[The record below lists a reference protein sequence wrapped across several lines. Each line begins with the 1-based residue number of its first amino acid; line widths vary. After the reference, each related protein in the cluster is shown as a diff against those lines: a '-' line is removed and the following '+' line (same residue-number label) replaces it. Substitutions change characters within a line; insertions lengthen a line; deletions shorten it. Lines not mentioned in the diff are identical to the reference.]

1 MTPTSTELSVDAS
14 PRTADSNGGIRARRV
29 ALLSATAVLLTI
41 SGCATVQ
48 SKGGLADVQRL
59 VGQRAA
65 HEVKWKQGSAEDAA
79 VAAAVSNLLKDTLSV
94 DEAVQIA
101 LLNNPALQAR
111 YETLGVAQADLVQAG
126 LLANP
131 VFGASYAD
139 SSGPSKR
146 TFGITQDFLSL
157 FTLAPRKQI
166 AAVNF
171 ERSKLEVSDAVLDLA
186 AQVKSA
192 YYTVE
197 GDEQA
202 LELFRQVVSAAQAA
216 AELAQ
221 RQYQAGT
228 LSKREQRLH
237 QAFYAQTLL
246 DLQRTELQLAADRE
260 GLNRLLGLWGVNT
273 QWTVP
278 KRLPEL
284 PMQAPSFEPFA
295 ISQRYDIEAPSFERL
310 ESLAISQRYDI
321 AALEKE
327 RQAVAGALGFTSNYR
342 FLSALGFGY
351 SYEKDASEIFRGPS
365 LELGLP
371 LFDRSQANIARLQS
385 QLRETE
391 RRLEALA
398 VDVRAD
404 VREAHSRLIA
414 AHEAVLH
421 YQRAVL
427 PTQQDIV
434 DETLKFYNGMLMGVY
449 DLIRAKQDQVSAG
462 RDYIAAIKE
471 YWLASTNLERILG
484 GRLPGSQS
492 AQPPAQSP
500 SQALPQSQPSEAKP
514 AENQHKH

>member
-1 MTPTSTELSVDAS
+1 MVKRNTRPSAIIAKHVGLIGA
-14 PRTADSNGGIRARRV
+14 AA
-29 ALLSATAVLLTI
+29 ALLVA
-41 SGCATVQ
+41 SGCTSVQ
-48 SKGGLADVQRL
+48 PKAGFADVQRL
-59 VGQRAA
+59 VGQRAS
-65 HEVKWKQGSAEDAA
+65 HEVKWKQGGAEDAA
-79 VAAAVSNLLKDTLSV
+79 VAAAVSNLLKDTLAV

-111 YETLGVAQADLVQAG
+111 YESLGTAQADLVQAG
-126 LLANP
+126 LLSNP
-131 VFGASYAD
+131 VFSASYMG

-146 TFGITQDFLSL
+146 TYAITQDFLSL
-157 FTLAPRKQI
+157 FTLAPRKQVAGI
-166 AAVNF
+166 NF
-171 ERSKLEVSDAVLDLA
+171 ERNSLEVANAALDLA
-186 AQVKSA
+186 AQVKVA

-246 DLQRTELQLAADRE
+246 DVQRTELQLAADRE
-260 GLNRLLGLWGVNT
+260 TLNRLLGLWGANT
-273 QWTVP
+273 QWLVA
-278 KRLPEL
+278 KRLPEV
-284 PMQAPSFEPFA
+284 PEQAPG
-295 ISQRYDIEAPSFERL
+295 FERL

-321 AALEKE
+321 AALIKE
-327 RQAVAGALGFTSNYR
+327 REVVAGALGFTRNYR
-342 FLSALGFGY
+342 FLSALGIGY
-351 SYEKDASEIFRGPS
+351 GYERDGGDTFRGPS
-365 LELGLP
+365 LELSLP
-371 LFDRSQANIARLQS
+371 LFDRSQASIARLES

-404 VREAHSRLIA
+404 VREAYARLIA
-414 AHEAVLH
+414 AHESVRH

-449 DLIRAKQDQVSAG
+449 DLVRAKQDQVTAG

-471 YWLASTNLERILG
+471 YWLATTGLERVVG
-484 GRLPGSQS
+484 GRLPGTEF
-492 AQPPAQSP
+492 AKPAVQPPPKQMS
-500 SQALPQSQPSEAKP
+500 PSEAMESKP
-514 AENQHKH
+514 VEDKHHH